1 MGRYISV
8 TEYAITLVVLS
19 VLVLVFGIMWLMG
32 KSNYSALAQQYAVL
46 QNKYQSLLTEYEI
59 VTSNS
64 TLYQLYEQALK
75 KYSDLVSAIGSVESY
90 GEWSWVLDSPVS
102 SVDIEPGGSVMYPIV
117 VPSGCN
123 ATVEIDVSTDTPG
136 QSVYVYVTTLS
147 SMNEA
152 TSALKAPSTMLY
164 VWQADVS
171 GIDEHVTLKPGVYI
185 ITILNP
191 ATSQSSATAYIY
203 IGTTLHCG

>member
-8 TEYAITLVVLS
+8 WEYAITLVVLS
-19 VLVLVFGIMWLMG
+19 VLVLIFGLMWLME
-32 KSNYSALAQQYAVL
+32 KNNYSALEQQYTVL
-46 QNKYQSLLTEYEI
+46 QNKYQSLLTEYRI

-64 TLYQLYEQALK
+64 TLYQLYEQSLEKYGDLIGAL
-75 KYSDLVSAIGSVESY
+75 SGTESY
-90 GEWSWVLDSPVS
+90 GEWSWLLDSPVS

-117 VPSGCN
+117 VPSGCY
-123 ATVEIDVSTDTPG
+123 ATVEIDVSTDTLG

-152 TSALKAPSTMLY
+152 TSALKAPSMLY
-164 VWQADVS
+164 VWQADAS
-171 GIDEHVTLKPGVYI
+171 GIDEHITLKPGVYI

-191 ATSQSSATAYIY
+191 ATSQSSTTAFVY

>member
-1 MGRYISV
+1 
-8 TEYAITLVVLS
+8 
-19 VLVLVFGIMWLMG
+19 LVFGIMWLMG

-171 GIDEHVTLKPGVYI
+171 GIDEHITLKPGVYI

-191 ATSQSSATAYIY
+191 ATSQSSTTAYIY
-203 IGTTLHCG
+203 IDTTLHCG

>member
-8 TEYAITLVVLS
+8 WEYAITLVVLS
-19 VLVLVFGIMWLMG
+19 VLVLVFGIMWLME
-32 KSNYSALAQQYAVL
+32 KNNYSALEQQYTVL
-46 QNKYQSLLTEYEI
+46 QNKYQLLLMEYRI

-64 TLYQLYEQALK
+64 TLYQLYEQSLEKYGDLISAL
-75 KYSDLVSAIGSVESY
+75 SGAESY
-90 GEWSWVLDSPVS
+90 GEWSWLLDSPVS

-123 ATVEIDVSTDTPG
+123 ATVKIDVSTDTLG

-152 TSALKAPSTMLY
+152 TSAFKAPSMLY
-164 VWQADVS
+164 VWQADAS
-171 GIDEHVTLKPGVYI
+171 GIDEHITLKPGVYI

-191 ATSQSSATAYIY
+191 ATSQSSTTAYIY